1 MAGDGAGA
9 RPDGRRDAGGKLKLA
24 ARQAS
29 PTLTAE
35 VHGVRM
41 TSESSTARQLKS
53 HLRTYDY
60 PCVVWDPAAN
70 GEVQF
75 ASMRQVEKIIR
86 DQLRSGQPASVR
98 DGLANVV
105 FWGFR
110 SQGICRA
117 RLRDFLCRV
126 SEGALANAARVLP
139 QVQGPALRQL
149 KDLGLPQFSCV
160 PFLSKLRMFLDPTEW
175 VVLDNRLARI
185 GSLSTHSILRG
196 ISRYGTTIPC
206 TRANEV
212 VYAAWCSLCRMWGD
226 RIGAPAVDV
235 ERAVFQ
241 AAAANAQSAARLLGD
256 MERLGS

>member
-1 MAGDGAGA
+1 
-9 RPDGRRDAGGKLKLA
+9 
-24 ARQAS
+24 
-29 PTLTAE
+29 
-35 VHGVRM
+35 V
-41 TSESSTARQLKS
+41 TSELSTARQLKS
-53 HLRTYDY
+53 YLRTYDY
-60 PCVVWDPAAN
+60 PCVVWNPAAN
-70 GEVQF
+70 RDVRF
-75 ASMRQVEKIIR
+75 PSMRQVEKIIR

-110 SQGICRA
+110 SQGIYRA
-117 RLRDFLCRV
+117 RLRNFLCRV
-126 SEGALANAARVLP
+126 SQAALVNAARMLP

-185 GSLSTHSILRG
+185 GSLSAHSILRG
-196 ISRYGTTIPC
+196 VSRYGTTIPC
-206 TRANEV
+206 TRANEQ
-212 VYAAWCSLCRMWGD
+212 VYAAWCSLCRVWGD

-241 AAAANAQSAARLLGD
+241 AAAVNAQSAATLLAD
-256 MERLGS
+256 MERFAC